1 MKESEKQMIPL
12 QKINDN
18 SDNSIV
24 FKSNESIELTQR
36 RLTQI
41 NKQIK
46 DYLREEQHKEFHSR
60 LQAPPKKQASRIRR
74 ETIKDVS
81 KGALFLLR
89 QKSVLLTRI
98 FETEE
103 KKQELNKRI
112 GKRKTVELGYISGLL
127 LEKKAE
133 ATNLKLSLSRRKARY
148 EQFIHTQYLFNC
160 KVQALLAMATIFT
173 SILEYE
179 NTVIYD
185 DDYGI
190 IHTFDPYDNNIYN
203 NKNNLNENYY
213 KRIGR
218 VSHICSY
225 LTFILSV
232 FLWISIYFDKTLI
245 RILLDIHKEKSIK
258 LVMGNFKKFFKFFL
272 SILTFFFCPN
282 PFTYKL
288 VIKTH
293 NSESEKNYNI
303 PLNSVFTSI
312 CLFRIYFVFK
322 LYLVSTVSYSQRS
335 FRISKINGVQLGLR
349 FPFKANMTDS
359 SLIITGL
366 LFIMCLLVCSY
377 DLRIFER
384 YYDDGV
390 ERNLGNYL
398 NDLWCVFITMTT
410 VGYGD
415 ISPISLFGRIIIIIS
430 CMFGVFL
437 MGLMVVSVTSY
448 LNLVG
453 IESNVYKILL
463 KSKKMEERNKL
474 AFKAIT
480 QYLKSINQVNK
491 KKLVVSNDYFMKKI
505 VPVEKKQVNNY
516 LDEFKIA
523 DLDFLSTIPSLNEYD
538 NIGDHLRFLEENMTR
553 NQDKVVEIVD
563 LLDQLNSVF
572 HNA

>member
-1 MKESEKQMIPL
+1 MKESDNQMIPL
-12 QKINDN
+12 ETLNDN
-18 SDNSIV
+18 SDNSVV
-24 FKSNESIELTQR
+24 FHSNESIAFAHR
-36 RLTQI
+36 KLTQI
-41 NKQIK
+41 NKQFK
-46 DYLREEQHKEFHSR
+46 DYIREERSKTVHSR
-60 LQAPPKKQASRIRR
+60 IQAPPKKQPARMRR
-74 ETIKDVS
+74 DTIKDVS
-81 KGALFLLR
+81 KGALFLLK
-89 QKSVLLTRI
+89 QKSILLTHI

-112 GKRKTVELGYISGLL
+112 GKRKSLELGYASGLL
-127 LEKKAE
+127 LEKKGETA
-133 ATNLKLSLSRRKARY
+133 NLKLSLSRRKARF

-190 IHTFDPYDNNIYN
+190 IHTFDPYNNIYN
-203 NKNNLNENYY
+203 NTNNLNENYY

-245 RILLDIHKEKSIK
+245 KILLDGHKEKSIK
-258 LVMGNFKKFFKFFL
+258 LVMGSFKKFFKFLF
-272 SILTFFFCPN
+272 SILVFFFCPN
-282 PFTYKL
+282 PFTYKI
-288 VIKTH
+288 VVETH
-293 NSESEKNYNI
+293 NNESEKNYNI

-322 LYLVSTVSYSQRS
+322 LYLVSSGSYSQRS
-335 FRISKINGVQLGLR
+335 FRISKINGVQLGLH

-366 LFIMCLLVCSY
+366 LFMMCLLVCSY

-384 YYDDGV
+384 YFDDGI

-448 LNLVG
+448 LNIVG
-453 IESNVYKILL
+453 VESNVYKILL

-480 QYLKSINQVNK
+480 QYLKSIKQVNK
-491 KKLVVSNDYFMKKI
+491 KKLVVSKDYFMNKI
-505 VPVEKKQVNNY
+505 VPVEKKQINNY
-516 LDEFKIA
+516 LNDFKIA
-523 DLDFLSTIPSLNEYD
+523 DLDFLSTIPALNEYD
-538 NIGDHLRFLEENMTR
+538 NIGDHLRFLEENMTK

>member
-1 MKESEKQMIPL
+1 
-12 QKINDN
+12 
-18 SDNSIV
+18 
-24 FKSNESIELTQR
+24 
-36 RLTQI
+36 
-41 NKQIK
+41 
-46 DYLREEQHKEFHSR
+46 
-60 LQAPPKKQASRIRR
+60 
-74 ETIKDVS
+74 
-81 KGALFLLR
+81 
-89 QKSVLLTRI
+89 
-98 FETEE
+98 
-103 KKQELNKRI
+103 
-112 GKRKTVELGYISGLL
+112 
-127 LEKKAE
+127 
-133 ATNLKLSLSRRKARY
+133 
-148 EQFIHTQYLFNC
+148 
-160 KVQALLAMATIFT
+160 
-173 SILEYE
+173 
-179 NTVIYD
+179 
-185 DDYGI
+185 
-190 IHTFDPYDNNIYN
+190 
-203 NKNNLNENYY
+203 
-213 KRIGR
+213 
-218 VSHICSY
+218 
-225 LTFILSV
+225 
-232 FLWISIYFDKTLI
+232 
-245 RILLDIHKEKSIK
+245 
-258 LVMGNFKKFFKFFL
+258 
-272 SILTFFFCPN
+272 
-282 PFTYKL
+282 
-288 VIKTH
+288 
-293 NSESEKNYNI
+293 
-303 PLNSVFTSI
+303 
-312 CLFRIYFVFK
+312 
-322 LYLVSTVSYSQRS
+322 VSYSQRS

-453 IESNVYKILL
+453 VESNVYKILL

-505 VPVEKKQVNNY
+505 VPVEKKHVNNY